1 MIKEYF
7 DKLSMDNEQELE
19 KYENQME
26 SLKVELNEAQQ
37 KLKQL
42 QEENNVQINIF
53 SPRNIDEDME
63 EKLEYAQNDIQRIEQ
78 QIADTRSMLKAH
90 KEKKHEYEI
99 LEKEIE
105 GTADKKEFPED
116 EKTES
121 EKNSV
126 DENGL
131 ESDEEISLK
140 ANGECNLESDEEGR
154 LETKVERGLESD
166 EENNLKENEK
176 IRLESEE
183 ESSLKVNGKC
193 SLESHE
199 EINLK
204 AKWERGLESDEESSL
219 KTSGESSVE
228 SDEETGIPYS
238 GKIPEEIS
246 KKNAAERIEEDKPVQ
261 RTEDKPVQFAED
273 KITQCT
279 EAEMVSTA
287 ADQTESDLQSDEQK
301 CETDNNTEYKGED
314 TLKNSISSYI
324 DNFIKSSMTQ
334 NQHLEDNLN
343 ETTANAAQ
351 SPVTDEAICEDKKLS
366 AGEEY
371 KENKDDKARN
381 QAVGEKLKIFVNNIY
396 RKNEICL
403 ALLKGDR
410 NKCKSELLSMKKDIK
425 EFASEIENM
434 LK

>member
-78 QIADTRSMLKAH
+78 QIADTRSMLEAH

-131 ESDEEISLK
+131 ESDKESSLK
-140 ANGECNLESDEEGR
+140 ANGKCNLESDEEGR

-166 EENNLKENEK
+166 EE
-176 IRLESEE
+176 
-183 ESSLKVNGKC
+183 SSLKM
-193 SLESHE
+193 
-199 EINLK
+199 
-204 AKWERGLESDEESSL
+204 
-219 KTSGESSVE
+219 SGERSLE

-238 GKIPEEIS
+238 GKITEEIS
-246 KKNAAERIEEDKPVQ
+246 KKNDAERIEEDKPVQ
-261 RTEDKPVQFAED
+261 RTEDKPVHFAED

-334 NQHLEDNLN
+334 NQHLKDNLN
-343 ETTANAAQ
+343 EATANVVQ

-381 QAVGEKLKIFVNNIY
+381 QAVEEKLKIFVNNIY
-396 RKNEICL
+396 KKNEICL

-410 NKCKSELLSMKKDIK
+410 NKCKSELLSMKKEIK

>member
-63 EKLEYAQNDIQRIEQ
+63 EKLEYAQNNIQRIEQ
-78 QIADTRSMLKAH
+78 QIADTRSMLEAH

-105 GTADKKEFPED
+105 GTAGKKEFLED

-131 ESDEEISLK
+131 ESDKEISLK

-166 EENNLKENEK
+166 EEGNLKENEK
-176 IRLESEE
+176 IRLESDEE
-183 ESSLKVNGKC
+183 ISLKANGKC

-204 AKWERGLESDEESSL
+204 AKWESGLESDEVSSL
-219 KTSGESSVE
+219 KMSGERSLE

-238 GKIPEEIS
+238 GRITEEIS

-261 RTEDKPVQFAED
+261 LAED

-301 CETDNNTEYKGED
+301 CETDNNTEYKEKD

-343 ETTANAAQ
+343 KATANAAQ

-381 QAVGEKLKIFVNNIY
+381 QTVEEKLKIFVNNIY

-410 NKCKSELLSMKKDIK
+410 NKCKSELLSMKKEIK

>member
-78 QIADTRSMLKAH
+78 QIADTRSMLEAH

-105 GTADKKEFPED
+105 GTAEKKEFPED

-131 ESDEEISLK
+131 ESDEENRLK
-140 ANGECNLESDEEGR
+140 AKWESGLESDEEGR

-166 EENNLKENEK
+166 EE
-176 IRLESEE
+176 
-183 ESSLKVNGKC
+183 SSLKM
-193 SLESHE
+193 
-199 EINLK
+199 
-204 AKWERGLESDEESSL
+204 
-219 KTSGESSVE
+219 SGERSLE

-246 KKNAAERIEEDKPVQ
+246 KKNDAERIEEDKPVQ

-334 NQHLEDNLN
+334 NQHLKDNLN
-343 ETTANAAQ
+343 EATANVVQ

-381 QAVGEKLKIFVNNIY
+381 QAVEEKLKIFVNNIY
-396 RKNEICL
+396 KKNEICL

-410 NKCKSELLSMKKDIK
+410 NKCKSELLSMKKEIK